1 MGAVLEGKVK
11 SITNF
16 GAFIALPENKTG
28 MVHISEIANAYV
40 SDIRQHLTEGQDVKV
55 MVINLDGGKVNLS
68 IKRLE
73 PKPQAPARPNFRR
86 EGGEGRP
93 ERPDRGNFRRE
104 NNAPQQQ
111 RTAPVRAA
119 APVPPPA
126 PKTKDQQFE
135 DMMKAFMSESDSKL
149 SGIIE
154 DLDFSVRTYNCLK
167 RAQINTVGDLVAKT
181 MDEMIKVRNLGKKS
195 LEEIIEKLDEM
206 GLHLKDQAD

>member
-1 MGAVLEGKVK
+1 MELTVGAVLEGKVK

-16 GAFIALPENKTG
+16 GAFVALPDNKTG

-73 PKPQAPARPNFRR
+73 PKPQAPQRQGFRR
-86 EGGEGRP
+86 EGGEGRT
-93 ERPDRGNFRRE
+93 ERQDRSNFRRD
-104 NNAPQQQ
+104 NNTQASRPAP
-111 RTAPVRAA
+111 RAA

-149 SGIIE
+149 SGMRA
-154 DLDFSVRTYNCLK
+154 DHRT
-167 RAQINTVGDLVAKT
+167 
-181 MDEMIKVRNLGKKS
+181 KS
-195 LEEIIEKLDEM
+195 RRR
-206 GLHLKDQAD
+206 